1 MKNKQSII
9 PQFLKKNASFT
20 SIFVALILISI
31 VWSVLTP
38 YYLTLS
44 NFKNICVYVS
54 ANGIMAA
61 GLTITLVL
69 GGLDLSQISLMALS
83 GMAAA
88 IGYEHGLRG
97 ITLLLVAMLV
107 GIVGGMINGCL
118 ITYMG
123 INPFIATLATQLA
136 FRGMAFIVTDGR
148 YISINDTMVRFI
160 GFNSI
165 FGLPSMF
172 WIMILVYLIIGFVMK
187 CTQYGRNIYSVG
199 GSRIAS
205 RLSGI
210 PVKKVELVSYIISG
224 LTAGIASILYIAQ
237 GSVALNNAGTGSEMD
252 IMTAAILGGLS
263 LSGGKGTVLNTFMG
277 VVLLSVIANGMSLLS
292 ISSYYQMLIKG
303 IILIVAVFVDHLREE
318 KN

>member
-160 GFNSI
+160 GIAIHVLDHDPGISDHWLCYEVYPIWKKYLFRGWKPDCITAFRNSSKKGGI
-165 FGLPSMF
+165 G
-172 WIMILVYLIIGFVMK
+172 ILHYFR
-187 CTQYGRNIYSVG
+187 TDSRNCFHIIYS
-199 GSRIAS
+199 
-205 RLSGI
+205 
-210 PVKKVELVSYIISG
+210 
-224 LTAGIASILYIAQ
+224 
-237 GSVALNNAGTGSEMD
+237 TG
-252 IMTAAILGGLS
+252 
-263 LSGGKGTVLNTFMG
+263 KCC
-277 VVLLSVIANGMSLLS
+277 
-292 ISSYYQMLIKG
+292 IK
-303 IILIVAVFVDHLREE
+303 
-318 KN
+318 

>member
-187 CTQYGRNIYSVG
+187 YTQYGRNIYSV
-199 GSRIAS
+199 
-205 RLSGI
+205 
-210 PVKKVELVSYIISG
+210 VEAG
-224 LTAGIASILYIAQ
+224 LHHGFQ
-237 GSVALNNAGTGSEMD
+237 E
-252 IMTAAILGGLS
+252 
-263 LSGGKGTVLNTFMG
+263 F
-277 VVLLSVIANGMSLLS
+277 
-292 ISSYYQMLIKG
+292 Q
-303 IILIVAVFVDHLREE
+303 
-318 KN
+318 

>member
-88 IGYEHGLRG
+88 IGYEHGLR
-97 ITLLLVAMLV
+97 
-107 GIVGGMINGCL
+107 
-118 ITYMG
+118 
-123 INPFIATLATQLA
+123 
-136 FRGMAFIVTDGR
+136 
-148 YISINDTMVRFI
+148 NDQR
-160 GFNSI
+160 
-165 FGLPSMF
+165 LPD
-172 WIMILVYLIIGFVMK
+172 YL
-187 CTQYGRNIYSVG
+187 YG
-199 GSRIAS
+199 
-205 RLSGI
+205 
-210 PVKKVELVSYIISG
+210 
-224 LTAGIASILYIAQ
+224 
-237 GSVALNNAGTGSEMD
+237 
-252 IMTAAILGGLS
+252 
-263 LSGGKGTVLNTFMG
+263 
-277 VVLLSVIANGMSLLS
+277 
-292 ISSYYQMLIKG
+292 
-303 IILIVAVFVDHLREE
+303 H
-318 KN
+318 